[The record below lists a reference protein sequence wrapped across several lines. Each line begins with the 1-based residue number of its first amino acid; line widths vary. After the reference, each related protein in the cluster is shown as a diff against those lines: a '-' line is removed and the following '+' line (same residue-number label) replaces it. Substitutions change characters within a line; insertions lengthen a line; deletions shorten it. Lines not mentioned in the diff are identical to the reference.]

1 MTFTDTNMAIT
12 AKDVAALRERT
23 GAGMMDCKKALEE
36 TNGDI
41 DKAIENLRSRGAA
54 KAEKRAGRQVKEGM
68 VANYIHHNGKIA
80 VLVELNCETDFV
92 ARTDDFQQLGKW
104 IAEHIA
110 AAAPI
115 AVDKDQVPQDK
126 VESERRIFIEQV
138 KSEGKPDHMIDKI
151 VEGKIQAYYKDVAL
165 MHQAWVRE
173 PKKTIGDL
181 VKETSAK
188 TGENVQVRRFV
199 RYQLGE
205 A

>member
-1 MTFTDTNMAIT
+1 MTATIS

-36 TNGDI
+36 SAGNL
-41 DKAIENLRSRGAA
+41 DKAVELLRSTGAA

-68 VANYIHHNGKIA
+68 IANYIHHNGKIA

-92 ARTDDFQQLGKW
+92 ARTDDFQQLGKY
-104 IAEHIA
+104 IAEHVA
-110 AAAPI
+110 AAAPL
-115 AVDKDQVPQDK
+115 AVDKDQVPQEK
-126 VESERRIFIEQV
+126 IESERRIFVEQV
-138 KSEGKPDHMIDKI
+138 KAEGKPEHLIEKI
-151 VEGKIQAYYKDVAL
+151 VEGKVQAFYKDVAL
-165 MHQAWVRE
+165 MHQVWVRDSS
-173 PKKTIGDL
+173 KTIGDL

>member
-1 MTFTDTNMAIT
+1 MAIT

-23 GAGMMDCKKALEE
+23 GAGMMDCKKALDE

-41 DKAIENLRSRGAA
+41 DKAVELLRSTGAA
-54 KAEKRAGRQVKEGM
+54 KADKRAGRQTKEGM

-104 IAEHIA
+104 IAEHVA
-110 AAAPI
+110 AAAPV

-126 VESERRIFIEQV
+126 VDSERRIFIEQV
-138 KSEGKPDHMIDKI
+138 KAEGKPEHMIEKI

-181 VKETSAK
+181 VKEVSAK